1 MVRFRS
7 FIARL
12 CGVLALAA
20 GACAFAQAPAQ
31 VQPAPRAAA
40 PAAASSA
47 ARAPVV
53 PLDRVIA
60 VVNDEAVTQYDLG
73 EQRRIILQQMKASNV
88 PPPPRD
94 VLDKQVL

>member
-1 MVRFRS
+1 MVRCRS

-73 EQRRIILQQMKASNV
+73 EQRRIILQQM
-88 PPPPRD
+88 
-94 VLDKQVL
+94 